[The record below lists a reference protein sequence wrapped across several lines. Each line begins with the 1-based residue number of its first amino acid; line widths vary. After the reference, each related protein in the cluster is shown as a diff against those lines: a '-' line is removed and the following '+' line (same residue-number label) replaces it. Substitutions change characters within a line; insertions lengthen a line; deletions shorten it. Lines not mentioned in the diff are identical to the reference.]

1 MTYRSDIKKITIGQ
15 IYTNETRPQTVEI
28 LRVGRNLQKS
38 SDKEVDFTSKVEY
51 KVIKATSKNPMNEFI
66 CTEERFLRLYH
77 L

>member
-1 MTYRSDIKKITIGQ
+1 MGKIIIEQ

-28 LRVGRNLQKS
+28 LRVGRNLQRPM
-38 SDKEVDFTSKVEY
+38 DKEVDFTSKVEY

-66 CTEERFLRLYH
+66 CTEERFLRLYR

>member
-1 MTYRSDIKKITIGQ
+1 MKFSVNMKKITIGQ

-28 LRVGRNLQKS
+28 LRVGRNLQRPM
-38 SDKEVDFTSKVEY
+38 DKEVDFTSKVEY

-66 CTEERFLRLYH
+66 CTEERFLRLYR

>member
-1 MTYRSDIKKITIGQ
+1 MGKIIIGQ

-51 KVIKATSKNPMNEFI
+51 KVIKATSKNPMSEFI
-66 CTEERFLRLYH
+66 CTEERFLRLYR

>member
-1 MTYRSDIKKITIGQ
+1 MQTKQIIIGQ
-15 IYTNETRPQTVEI
+15 IYTNETRPQTVEV

-51 KVIKATSKNPMNEFI
+51 KVIKATSKNPMTEFI